1 MKWLL
6 TTLLCVSMLASTLA
20 VNAAAADHDFST
32 DGTPEYYP
40 STAYEDVYGSQYN
53 YAGKNVVDY
62 QDPELEYGTLST
74 TQTGVMEK
82 ALLPGLQANVAT
94 GTGGYGTDGGI
105 SVQLPE
111 GSGGGAVT
119 IRPTVAFTKLTEDFY
134 LSNGAVGRISIPA
147 LGIRNYYVWEG
158 ETSASM
164 KKGMAHFSS
173 TSVWDGNVGICGHN
187 RGATYVIGAIKD
199 LERGDK
205 ITYTTSEGTRIYEV
219 KTVTAIGSSDWS
231 YLQPT
236 ADNRMTLIT
245 CVAGDSSRRY
255 CVQAVEAD

>member
-1 MKWLL
+1 MKRVL
-6 TTLLCVSMLASTLA
+6 TTALTVISLLGALA
-20 VNAAAADHDFST
+20 VNAAAADYSMST
-32 DGTPEYYP
+32 DDTPEYYP
-40 STAYEDVYGSQYN
+40 STAYEDVYSSQYN

-62 QDPELEYGTLST
+62 QAPELEYGTLST

-82 ALLPGLQANVAT
+82 ALPPGLQANVAT
-94 GTGGYGTDGGI
+94 GAGGYGDDGGI
-105 SVQLPE
+105 TVQLPE
-111 GSGGGAVT
+111 ISGGGTTVT
-119 IRPTVAFTKLTEDFY
+119 QPTIAFTKLTKNFY

-164 KKGMAHFSS
+164 KKGVAHFSS
-173 TSVWDGNVGICGHN
+173 TSVWDGNVCICGHN

-205 ITYTTSEGTRIYEV
+205 ITYTTSEGTRTYEV
-219 KTVTAIGSSDWS
+219 KTVTTIGSSDWT

-236 ADNRMTLIT
+236 ADNRITLIT
-245 CVAGDSSRRY
+245 CVAGDSSRRW
-255 CVQAVEAD
+255 CVQAVEVD